1 MSKNEVGVLRE
12 RVNQML
18 DDLNR
23 SFERDD
29 EDLKGG
35 WESETQRKTSNKF
48 LSFLVWIYFYEQ
60 IYALKKQKN
69 NFK

>member
-1 MSKNEVGVLRE
+1 
-12 RVNQML
+12 ML

-35 WESETQRKTSNKF
+35 WESETQRQISNRFLKF
-48 LSFLVWIYFYEQ
+48 SSLNINSQ
-60 IYALKKQKN
+60 NKLK
-69 NFK
+69 F

>member
-1 MSKNEVGVLRE
+1 MCKNEVGVLRE
-12 RVNQML
+12 RVNRML

-35 WESETQRKTSNKF
+35 WESENQRQILNKF
-48 LSFLVWIYFYEQ
+48 LKFSSLDIISQNKLMF
-60 IYALKKQKN
+60 
-69 NFK
+69 

>member
-1 MSKNEVGVLRE
+1 MCKNEVGVLRE

-35 WESETQRKTSNKF
+35 WESETQRQISNRFLKF
-48 LSFLVWIYFYEQ
+48 SSLNINSQ
-60 IYALKKQKN
+60 NKLK
-69 NFK
+69 F